1 MTIEGNFNRL
11 KLEHP
16 LLRIVSSPREIASN
30 SGGSS
35 LCRLTIS
42 IKSLPPVRTHRMS
55 TGATALATLH
65 APRPTTNRRRG
76 GSLRTGRLRKCFGGA
91 TPLAVQN
98 ATMESLH
105 SIRQHHS
112 LTSDGGTTNGLLATG
127 RTTVNDRV
135 NRKTQAE
142 RFIVRNFPS
151 RSRLRVTLSG
161 TQTRC
166 FVIHARDSRLRTHS
180 GTTTTT
186 FALTRGGVVADP
198 AAGVLWLPSI
208 VQSPI
213 HADPTF
219 ISCK

>member
-11 KLEHP
+11 KLDHP
-16 LLRIVSSPREIASN
+16 ILRIVSSPREKASN

-42 IKSLPPVRTHRMS
+42 IKSLPPVRTHRMP

-76 GSLRTGRLRKCFGGA
+76 GSLRTGRPRKCFGGV

-98 ATMESLH
+98 ATMGSLH
-105 SIRQHHS
+105 PIRQHHS
-112 LTSDGGTTNGLLATG
+112 LTSDGGTTNGLLAT
-127 RTTVNDRV
+127 RQTVVNPRV
-135 NRKTQAE
+135 NRKTQAK
-142 RFIVRNFPS
+142 RFVVRNFPS

-166 FVIHARDSRLRTHS
+166 FIIHARGSRLRTHV

-186 FALTRGGVVADP
+186 FTLTRGVAVADP

-208 VQSPI
+208 VQFII
-213 HADPTF
+213 HADPTLV
-219 ISCK
+219 SWK